1 MASPTQ
7 IGVSSFPADSPR
19 PGMMRF
25 FSFLA
30 AAGLLNALIVG
41 FLFLHLPDDHAPT
54 LTSLF
59 IRAMIFVAF
68 GTLAGSA
75 GIWFYW
81 KSSGSPFSTNP
92 PVPLALF
99 VLCCATAWGWVPAFV
114 LLSREDSPVTA
125 PIAILAA
132 ALLSTALR
140 KVIPTSAVLYPEP
153 HTSPPENTE
162 LFAATLA
169 QPRREAYGYIVALC
183 IYLAGYY
190 YANGWIIDGSFML
203 GVSAFIF
210 AWKYTIEPVQKL
222 DNRKQTVRAAR
233 RLAYSI
239 VPAVLITLFA
249 LLYGVEHRN
258 RAEADA
264 ALASTNSQPQ
274 TGDADQMPD
283 PAASTSAAG
292 ISGYHSII
300 LYPVPQK
307 NEILPPLPPQTSFL
321 APGTTKPLIIKF
333 DGPYYYFQPPH
344 KAPSPAAFKV
354 QGTPLIHDFQANNFI
369 PLTMEAHQTLGQS
382 IPLARCRE
390 IQIGIL
396 NGDNRLGVIN
406 LAVLLADS
414 ASPEYQLY
422 LGQQPVATSQPD
434 RFSQKSSP
442 AAETLNFPIPNPA
455 RIRKFD
461 EITIMF
467 LPDSANYDVG
477 PKVAIQQFQLIP
489 R

>member
-1 MASPTQ
+1 
-7 IGVSSFPADSPR
+7 
-19 PGMMRF
+19 MMRF
-25 FSFLA
+25 FGFLA
-30 AAGLLNALIVG
+30 FAGLLNTLIAAFF
-41 FLFLHLPDDHAPT
+41 FLRLPADHHP
-54 LTSLF
+54 SLASLS
-59 IRAMIFVAF
+59 IRATLYVLI

-81 KSSGSPFSTNP
+81 KNSGSPFIVDP
-92 PVPLALF
+92 PTPLALF
-99 VLCCATAWGWVPAFV
+99 VLCCAIGWVWVPAFV

-125 PIAILAA
+125 PITILAA
-132 ALLSTALR
+132 ALLGTALR
-140 KVIPTSAVLYPEP
+140 KVIPSRAVLNPES
-153 HTSPPENTE
+153 HTAPPENTE
-162 LFAATLA
+162 LFAATLRL
-169 QPRREAYGYIVALC
+169 PRRDAYGYIVALC

-190 YANGWIIDGSFML
+190 YANGWIIDGSSML

-210 AWKYTIEPVQKL
+210 AWKYTLEPVQKL
-222 DNRKQTVRAAR
+222 DNRKQTARAAR
-233 RLAYSI
+233 RLAYAI
-239 VPAVLITLFA
+239 VPAILITLFA

-258 RAEADA
+258 HAEADA
-264 ALASTNSQPQ
+264 ALASTSSQPQ
-274 TGDADQMPD
+274 PGDADQKPD
-283 PAASTSAAG
+283 PAASTSATG

-344 KAPSPAAFKV
+344 KAPSPSAFKV
-354 QGTPLIHDFQANNFI
+354 LGTPLIHDFQANNFI

-390 IQIGIL
+390 IQVGIL
-396 NGDNRLGVIN
+396 NGDNRLGTIN
-406 LAVLLADS
+406 LAVLLTDS
-414 ASPEYQLY
+414 ATPEQQLY
-422 LGQQPVATSQPD
+422 VGQQPVATSQPD

-442 AAETLNFPIPNPA
+442 AAETLSFPIPTPA
-455 RIRKFD
+455 KIRKFD

-467 LPDSANYDVG
+467 LPDSANYDIG